1 MGVIITSHRNIIFW
15 LICAALV
22 SLLFF
27 VCGYMLGKS
36 SVVDPNARIAMI
48 LPVEDLELSENSD
61 EHEQETDLV
70 HSSEVNQ
77 QDAESIRKIELE
89 KKEQTHDEKKI
100 DVKEKSAQSD
110 AKKKDEQK
118 SQSETQ
124 QRKIE
129 NLKKQIIPTVK
140 ASNKITPQTGGAGKA
155 IAEKSPEPELMRQ
168 TKKPVG
174 ARYSI
179 QVEAFGVQRNA
190 DKFLV
195 KIKQK
200 YPSAHIFE
208 NKAKKRLPLAV
219 RIGYFKS
226 YRKALEAAKVF
237 EAKEKR
243 SAMVVKIGK

>member
-15 LICAALV
+15 LISAALV

-48 LPVEDLELSENSD
+48 LPVEDSGLIENSG
-61 EHEQETDLV
+61 EHGQETDQM
-70 HSSEVNQ
+70 HSSEINHLN
-77 QDAESIRKIELE
+77 AEPTHKIELE
-89 KKEQTHDEKKI
+89 KKEQIHDKNKT
-100 DVKEKSAQSD
+100 DAKEKPAQSG

-124 QRKIE
+124 QRKVE
-129 NLKKQIIPTVK
+129 NLKEQKTSAVK
-140 ASNKITPQTGGAGKA
+140 SAKKTASKSEAADKVA
-155 IAEKSPEPELMRQ
+155 AEKSVEPQLILQ
-168 TKKPVG
+168 TEKPVG
-174 ARYSI
+174 TRYSI

-208 NKAKKRLPLAV
+208 NKTKKRLPLAV

-237 EAKEKR
+237 EAQEKR

>member
-48 LPVEDLELSENSD
+48 LPVEDMELNQDSG
-61 EHEQETDLV
+61 EHETDLV
-70 HSSEVNQ
+70 HSSEDNQ
-77 QDAESIRKIELE
+77 QDAESKNKVELE
-89 KKEQTHDEKKI
+89 KKEQTHDEKKVDI
-100 DVKEKSAQSD
+100 KEKSAQPD

-118 SQSETQ
+118 PQPETQ
-124 QRKIE
+124 QSKNK
-129 NLKKQIIPTVK
+129 NLKEQ
-140 ASNKITPQTGGAGKA
+140 KITTVNASKKEILQTEVTDKVVVD
-155 IAEKSPEPELMRQ
+155 KNPEPQLMLQ
-168 TKKPVG
+168 TEKPVG

-179 QVEAFGVQRNA
+179 QVEAFGIQRNA